1 MKRSHEETFHQ
12 RGYTGNKYM
21 KTHSI
26 SLAIRKKQIKNHNE
40 ISLQTYPNG

>member
-1 MKRSHEETFHQ
+1 MKKHFTKEDIQVT
-12 RGYTGNKYM
+12 NKYM